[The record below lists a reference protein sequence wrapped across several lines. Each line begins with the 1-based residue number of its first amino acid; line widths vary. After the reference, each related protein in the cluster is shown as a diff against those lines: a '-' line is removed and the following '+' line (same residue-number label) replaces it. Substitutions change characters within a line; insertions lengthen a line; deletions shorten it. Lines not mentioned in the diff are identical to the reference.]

1 MRLAALLAFNLAGD
15 GIAVVVDR
23 GIDRDVDIGAAVAF
37 LADDEEFLGQLFVH
51 RFHITDSAL
60 IVKARAALYKIIG
73 GPLIGPNRR
82 ETV

>member
-1 MRLAALLAFNLAGD
+1 VRLAALLAFNLAGD
-15 GIAVVVDR
+15 GIPVVVDR

-37 LADDEEFLGQLFVH
+37 LADDEEFLGQLVVH

-60 IVKARAALYKIIG
+60 IVKARAAPYKIIG

>member
-15 GIAVVVDR
+15 GIAVVADR

-37 LADDEEFLGQLFVH
+37 LADDEEFPGQLLVH

-60 IVKARAALYKIIG
+60 IVKARAAPYKIIG
-73 GPLIGPNRR
+73 GPLIGPNHGK
-82 ETV
+82 TV

>member
-1 MRLAALLAFNLAGD
+1 VRLAALLAFNLAGD

-60 IVKARAALYKIIG
+60 VVKARAAPYKIIG
-73 GPLIGPNRR
+73 GPCCSARMRR
-82 ETV
+82 EG